1 MEVRTLPGMSTH
13 GGRSRRVD
21 VVILTA
27 IPLEYEAALQVSAG
41 AVEGSQW
48 EEERRPN
55 GLRVSFRSFHGKK
68 GARPLRVALALAGG
82 MGAVEATSA
91 LLPLVEEYHPR
102 CVAMCGVCAG
112 RPGKT
117 NLGDVIAPD
126 RLFFHDTGKLRP
138 EGTQQDLTTYN
149 LRYDW
154 KEDLKHFDFLKQLK
168 GEAWWNNRP
177 VPYEWQENWALLKLH
192 EGVSKPWTLPECEQ
206 YCPHWEKIVDA
217 LVKSAHVS
225 DSGELTDEGR
235 KRVKALLFRHKG
247 RLPDL
252 SPTGELFPFRVHLE
266 PMGSGSQVIE
276 DVAYWGEVTEY
287 MRKALG
293 LEMEAAA
300 IGAMAYTQPHRK
312 LDALV
317 MKSVMDFANSGRD
330 DHFKKYAARTSA
342 ECLMAFLREH
352 LDPEVVP
359 GVDDLL
365 STGSIGEPPESAPP
379 SALLNA
385 HHEVVPFHG
394 REPLLAELDQWCD
407 EGPSVAVRLLHAE
420 GGAGKTR
427 VAIEWIR
434 RRRELG
440 WAAGFLPESVS
451 RNAAQDWL
459 EQLWSLG
466 QPLLVVIDYAES
478 HPRLHEMLSRLH
490 RYAQQGAEGLR
501 SIRLLLLARNN
512 GDWWKSLRERDSS
525 LATWLDSMPVR
536 QLPSLSNSLAD
547 RVLVF
552 HEAAKRFA
560 EKLSK
565 TYVRRP
571 VETLLGD
578 ECFNRLLY
586 VHMAALASVE
596 GLAFEPN
603 TLMDVI
609 LDHEEHFWEVRAGQ
623 AHVGHAVQRSLARQ
637 VVAAATLRGGFPEK
651 EEAELV
657 IGRLLRRPTTENDAI
672 LLRLLHW
679 VYQRSAESPAL
690 FLPPLEPDLL
700 GEAMVL
706 RVASFSPSSDERV
719 PSDWID
725 RVFSSNEREQVV
737 GTGLRVLGRVS
748 AVSPALT
755 RPWIERFLAGS
766 LLDAR
771 AVLTLEAALA
781 VGQRTAFSVLGDV
794 LADRLEVAGTI
805 EQARRLDAVGIPFPT
820 VSLDRVAEW
829 TARMRLQVLPTPPS
843 DKVGAERA
851 GLLGNWGTR
860 LRALGRRREA
870 LTATEEA
877 VSLHRGLAARNPDA
891 FQPALAISLN
901 NLGSMLSA
909 LGRRQEALTAVEE
922 AVSLYRVLA
931 ARNPDAFQPVLATSL
946 NNLGTMLSALGQRQ
960 AALTATEEA
969 VSLRRGLVARNPD
982 AFQADRAMSVNNLG
996 TMLSALGQRQAA
1008 LTATEEAV
1016 SLYRSLAT
1024 RNPDAFQPD
1033 LAMSLHN
1040 LGTMLS
1046 ALGQWKEALTA
1057 TEEAVSLRRGLAAR
1071 NPDAFQPNLATSLN
1085 NLGSMLSALG
1095 QRQAALTAIEEA
1107 VSLYRSLVA
1116 RNPDAFQPDLAMS
1129 LHNLGA
1135 MLSALG
1141 QRQEALTATEEA
1153 VSLYRVLAA
1162 RNADAFRPNLATSL
1176 NNLGTMLSALG
1187 QRQAALTATEEAVSL
1202 RRGLAARNP
1211 DAFQPDLA
1219 MSLHNLGTIQ
1229 SALGRWQEALTAVE
1243 EAVSLFRGLAARNPD
1258 AFQPNL
1264 ATSLDNLGTMLS
1276 APGQWKEA
1284 LTATEEAVSL
1294 RQGLAARNPDAFQ
1307 PDLATSLN
1315 NLGNRL
1321 SDLGRREE
1329 AVLAVIGAIETL
1341 WPFFLRFPK
1350 PLEHNTGVM
1359 LAHVKQLH
1367 EHLQRPIPSEL
1378 QERIDTFKRL
1388 TKS

>member
-1 MEVRTLPGMSTH
+1 MSTH

-41 AVEGSQW
+41 AVAGSQW

-126 RLFFHDTGKLRP
+126 RLFFHDTGKRRP
-138 EGTQQDLTTYN
+138 EGVQQDLTTYN

-154 KEDLKHFDFLKQLK
+154 KEDLKHFDFLKYLK
-168 GEAWWNNRP
+168 GEAWWHNRP
-177 VPYEWQENWALLKLH
+177 VPYEWQENWALMKLH
-192 EGVSKPWTLPECEQ
+192 EGVSEPWTRPECEQ
-206 YCPHWEKIVDA
+206 YCPHWEKVVDA
-217 LVKSAHVS
+217 LVKSGHVS
-225 DSGELTDEGR
+225 DGGELTDEGR

-266 PMGSGSQVIE
+266 PMGSGSQVVE
-276 DVAYWGEVTEY
+276 DVAYWGEVNEY

-300 IGAMAYTQPHRK
+300 VGAMAYTQPHRK

-330 DHFKKYAARTSA
+330 DHFKQYAARSSA

-352 LDPEVVP
+352 FDPEVVP
-359 GVDDLL
+359 GIDDLL
-365 STGSIGEPPESAPP
+365 ITGSVGAPPENAPP

-394 REPLLAELDQWCD
+394 RETLLAELDQWCD
-407 EGPSVAVRLLHAE
+407 ESPSVAVRLLHAE

-434 RRRELG
+434 RRRELE

-451 RNAAQDWL
+451 RDATQDWL
-459 EQLWSLG
+459 ERLWSLG

-478 HPRLHEMLSRLH
+478 HPRLYEMLSRLH
-490 RYAQQGAEGLR
+490 QYAQQPGAAER
-501 SIRLLLLARNN
+501 RPIRLLLLARNN

-578 ECFNRLLY
+578 ECFYRVLY

-657 IGRLLRRPTTENDAI
+657 IGRLLRRPATENDAV

-679 VYQRSAESPAL
+679 VYQRSAGSPVL

-737 GTGLRVLGRVS
+737 GTGLRVLGHVS
-748 AVSPALT
+748 AVSPAST
-755 RPWIERFLAGS
+755 RPWIERLLAGS
-766 LLDAR
+766 LLDER
-771 AVLTLEAALA
+771 AAFSLKAALA
-781 VGQRTAFSVLGDV
+781 VGQRTAFSALGDV
-794 LADRLEVAGTI
+794 LADRLEAAGTI
-805 EQARRLDAVGIPFPT
+805 EHARRLDAVGIPFPT

-829 TARMRLQVLPTPPS
+829 TTRI
-843 DKVGAERA
+843 
-851 GLLGNWGTR
+851 R
-860 LRALGRRREA
+860 LRALPAPDNDKVSAERAEILNNLGNRLSALGRRQAA
-870 LTATEEA
+870 LTTTEEA
-877 VSLHRGLAARNPDA
+877 VSLYRDLTARNPDA
-891 FQPALAISLN
+891 FQPALA
-901 NLGSMLSA
+901 
-909 LGRRQEALTAVEE
+909 
-922 AVSLYRVLA
+922 
-931 ARNPDAFQPVLATSL
+931 TSL
-946 NNLGTMLSALGQRQ
+946 NNLGNMLSALGQRQ

-969 VSLRRGLVARNPD
+969 VSLRRGLAARNPD
-982 AFQADRAMSVNNLG
+982 AFQPALATSLNNLG
-996 TMLSALGQRQAA
+996 NMLSDLGQRQAA
-1008 LTATEEAV
+1008 LTATEEAL
-1016 SLYRSLAT
+1016 SLRRGLAA
-1024 RNPDAFQPD
+1024 RNPDAFQPA
-1033 LAMSLHN
+1033 LATSLNN
-1040 LGTMLS
+1040 LGNRLRD
-1046 ALGQWKEALTA
+1046 LGQRQAALTA

-1071 NPDAFQPNLATSLN
+1071 NPDAFQPDLAMSLNNLGTMLSDLGQRQAALTATEEAVSLRRGLAARNPDAFQPDLATSLN
-1085 NLGSMLSALG
+1085 NLGTMLSDLGQRQAALTATEEAVSLRRGLAARNPDAFQPDLATSLNNLGAMLSALG
-1095 QRQAALTAIEEA
+1095 QRQAALTATEEA
-1107 VSLYRSLVA
+1107 VSLRRGLAA
-1116 RNPDAFQPDLAMS
+1116 RNPDAFQPA
-1129 LHNLGA
+1129 
-1135 MLSALG
+1135 
-1141 QRQEALTATEEA
+1141 
-1153 VSLYRVLAA
+1153 
-1162 RNADAFRPNLATSL
+1162 LATSL

-1211 DAFQPDLA
+1211 DAFQPA
-1219 MSLHNLGTIQ
+1219 
-1229 SALGRWQEALTAVE
+1229 
-1243 EAVSLFRGLAARNPD
+1243 
-1258 AFQPNL
+1258 L
-1264 ATSLDNLGTMLS
+1264 ATSLNNLGAMLS
-1276 APGQWKEA
+1276 ALGQRQAA

-1294 RQGLAARNPDAFQ
+1294 YRDLTARNPDAFQ
-1307 PDLATSLN
+1307 PDLAASLN

-1321 SDLGRREE
+1321 NDLGRREE

-1350 PLEHNTGVM
+1350 PLELNTGVM
-1359 LAHVKQLH
+1359 LAHAKELH
-1367 EHLQRPIPSEL
+1367 ELLKRPIPPEL
-1378 QERIDTFKRL
+1378 QERMDTFKRL
-1388 TKS
+1388 TES